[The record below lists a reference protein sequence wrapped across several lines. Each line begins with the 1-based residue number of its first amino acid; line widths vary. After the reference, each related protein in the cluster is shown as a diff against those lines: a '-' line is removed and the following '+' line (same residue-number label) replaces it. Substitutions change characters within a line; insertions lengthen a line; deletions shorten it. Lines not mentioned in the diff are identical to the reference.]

1 MADAL
6 NASNLDTC
14 YDAPIEV
21 AAKRDG
27 RAAEDG
33 EGDDDSGTEIEWV
46 SVYREDDSCSSV
58 TCGVVVG
65 VALSAVCVWGVKGLC
80 AYVGGAWGTC
90 DSAREGVNVRV

>member
-14 YDAPIEV
+14 YDAPVEV
-21 AAKRDG
+21 ATKRDG
-27 RAAEDG
+27 GAAEDG
-33 EGDDDSGTEIEWV
+33 EGDGESGTEIEWV

-65 VALSAVCVWGVKGLC
+65 VALSAVCVWGVITLLPHEASVEELYATQRQAG
-80 AYVGGAWGTC
+80 
-90 DSAREGVNVRV
+90 

>member
-14 YDAPIEV
+14 YDAPVEV

-27 RAAEDG
+27 GAAEDG
-33 EGDDDSGTEIEWV
+33 ESGTEIEWV

-65 VALSAVCVWGVKGLC
+65 VALSAVCVWGVITLLPHEATVEEIYATQRQAG
-80 AYVGGAWGTC
+80 
-90 DSAREGVNVRV
+90 

>member
-14 YDAPIEV
+14 YDAPVEV
-21 AAKRDG
+21 APKRDG
-27 RAAEDG
+27 GAAEDG
-33 EGDDDSGTEIEWV
+33 ESGTEIEWV

-65 VALSAVCVWGVKGLC
+65 VALSAVCVWGVVTLLPHE
-80 AYVGGAWGTC
+80 A
-90 DSAREGVNVRV
+90 GVEEIYATQRQAG

>member
-14 YDAPIEV
+14 YDAPVEV

-27 RAAEDG
+27 GAAEDG
-33 EGDDDSGTEIEWV
+33 EGNGESGVEIEWV
-46 SVYREDDSCSSV
+46 SVYREGDSCSSV

-65 VALSAVCVWGVKGLC
+65 VALSAVCVWGVITLLPHEATVEEIYATQRQAG
-80 AYVGGAWGTC
+80 
-90 DSAREGVNVRV
+90 